1 MRTRP
6 VPLLS
11 PAATI
16 RRRTH
21 AFAFNLASVGREDL
35 LDGRF
40 APEAAENRQRIKAHR
55 SGPLLTL
62 LRFRLRASP
71 QMQRLSTLMWQPLDL
86 GRPKGLAS
94 RFTATRGSLSLL
106 PFGFGS

>member
-1 MRTRP
+1 

-35 LDGRF
+35 LD
-40 APEAAENRQRIKAHR
+40 
-55 SGPLLTL
+55 PLC
-62 LRFRLRASP
+62 A
-71 QMQRLSTLMWQPLDL
+71 
-86 GRPKGLAS
+86 
-94 RFTATRGSLSLL
+94 RGGGKSAKN
-106 PFGFGS
+106 